1 MTEIIWSSQASLEY
15 WNNINYLLEEW
26 TIKEASTFVDK
37 VEELIE
43 QLKTGNII
51 FKPTNREDIYH
62 VVVVKQITLFYEVQ
76 ADTITLLRFWNNY
89 QDPQKL
95 TL

>member
-1 MTEIIWSSQASLEY
+1 MTAIIWSSQASLEY

-26 TIKEASTFVDK
+26 TIKDAAAFVDK

-43 QLKTGNII
+43 QVKTGNII

-95 TL
+95 TF